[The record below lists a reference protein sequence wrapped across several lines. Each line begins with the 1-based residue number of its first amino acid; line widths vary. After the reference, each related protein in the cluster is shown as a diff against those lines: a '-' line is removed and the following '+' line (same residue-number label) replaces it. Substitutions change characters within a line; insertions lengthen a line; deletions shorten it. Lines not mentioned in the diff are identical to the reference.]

1 MSMGKRGRKPNPNK
15 IIKKGSRLG
24 RPPNPNKLITPEQI
38 EQDRIRLAK
47 KHQTDK
53 YKKLQLY
60 YCFAIGREYLNSGI
74 IPDYERIK
82 IRGKLEILD
91 KLKIPHV
98 LGEEKIL
105 SPANLTDWVGNLYDH
120 RFELQRLHI
129 GITGKTRLACAA
141 QRVVRLFGL
150 DIVYLDRVTEN
161 GRLEHRYRGAKP
173 HSDADMDIL
182 NDWLEGDRQAVVV
195 DRADCD

>member
-1 MSMGKRGRKPNPNK
+1 MGKRGRKPNPNK

-60 YCFAIGREYLNSGI
+60 YCFAIGREHLNSGI

-173 HSDADMDIL
+173 HSDADMNIL
-182 NDWLEGDRQAVVV
+182 NEWLEQDRQAVVVV

>member
-1 MSMGKRGRKPNPNK
+1 MGKRGRKPNPNK
-15 IIKKGSRLG
+15 IINKGGRIG

-38 EQDRIRLAK
+38 EQDQIRLAK
-47 KHQTDK
+47 KQQTDK

-60 YCFAIGREYLNSGI
+60 YYFAIGREYLNSSI
-74 IPDYERIK
+74 IPDYERVK
-82 IRGKLEILD
+82 IRRKLDILD
-91 KLKIPHV
+91 KLNIPNV

-105 SPANLTDWVGNLYDH
+105 SPANLTDWVENLYQH

-129 GITGKTRLACAA
+129 GITRKTRLACAA

-173 HSDADMDIL
+173 HSDADMGIL
-182 NDWLEGDRQAVVV
+182 NEWLERDRQAAVV
-195 DRADCD
+195 DLPDRD

>member
-1 MSMGKRGRKPNPNK
+1 MGKVGRKPNPNK
-15 IIKKGSRLG
+15 IVKQGGRLG

-38 EQDRIRLAK
+38 EQHQLRLAE

-53 YKKLQLY
+53 YKRLQLY
-60 YCFAIGREYLNSGI
+60 YYFAIGREYLNSSTMSN
-74 IPDYERIK
+74 YQRVK
-82 IRGKLEILD
+82 IRRNLEILD
-91 KLKIPHV
+91 KLNIPHV

-105 SPANLTDWVGNLYDH
+105 SPANLTDWAENLYQY
-120 RFELQRLHI
+120 RVELKSLHI
-129 GITGKTRLACAA
+129 GITEKTRLACAA

-161 GRLEHRYRGAKP
+161 GRLENRYRGAKP

-182 NDWLEGDRQAVVV
+182 NGWLERDRQAVV

>member
-1 MSMGKRGRKPNPNK
+1 MGKRGRKPNPNK
-15 IIKKGSRLG
+15 IIKKGGRLG
-24 RPPNPNKLITPEQI
+24 RPPDPNKLVTPEQI
-38 EQDRIRLAK
+38 EQDQLRLAK
-47 KHQTDK
+47 KRQTDK

-60 YCFAIGREYLNSGI
+60 YYFAIGREYLNLSI
-74 IPDYERIK
+74 MPDYERVK
-82 IRGKLEILD
+82 IRRKLEILD
-91 KLKIPHV
+91 KLNIPHV

-105 SPANLTDWVGNLYDH
+105 SPANLTDWVGNLYAY
-120 RFELQRLHI
+120 RFELKSLHI
-129 GITGKTRLACAA
+129 GITEKTRLACAA

-182 NDWLEGDRQAVVV
+182 NDWLERDLQAVVV